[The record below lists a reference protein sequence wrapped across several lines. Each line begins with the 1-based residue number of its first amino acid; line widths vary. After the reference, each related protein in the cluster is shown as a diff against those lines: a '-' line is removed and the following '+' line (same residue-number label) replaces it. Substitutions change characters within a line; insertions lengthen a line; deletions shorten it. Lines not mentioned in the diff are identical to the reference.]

1 MAFTRFHDDPARIQ
15 KSLIESTYSGIYHLN
30 TPGNGLNLPYINYP
44 HIRLQKWGGNLQTN
58 SLSVENELKGLNRKL
73 SRDQQEYKHPNT
85 QMKSYVSKTFNVD
98 ETRASHPAWLYRDR
112 HQDRF
117 MYLPINPQNNVFYQ
131 FENNCPT
138 RMLEKDYYVSQ
149 YYN

>member
-30 TPGNGLNLPYINYP
+30 TPGNGLNLPYVNDV
-44 HIRLQKWGGNLQTN
+44 HVRLQKWGGNLQTN
-58 SLSVENELKGLNRKL
+58 SLGVEDELRGLNRKL
-73 SRDQQEYKHPNT
+73 GRDSHQYTHPNT
-85 QMKSYVSKTFNVD
+85 NSKSYISTTFNVD
-98 ETRASHPAWLYRDR
+98 ETRASHPVWLYRDR

-117 MYLPINPQNNVFYQ
+117 MYLPINPQDNIFYK

-138 RMLEKDYYVSQ
+138 RMLEKDYYVSG
-149 YYN
+149 YY